1 MSDKTN
7 HIVSEQWVALS
18 NGFILMVI
26 QITFGYNTGAAV
38 NPARDFAPRYEFNS
52 LFFLKIVLFTYYF
65 RLMSSL
71 FAYGPKVFM
80 TYSNYFL
87 IPLMGP
93 MVAAFGGPYLY

>member
-38 NPARDFAPRYEFNS
+38 NPARDFAPR
-52 LFFLKIVLFTYYF
+52 
-65 RLMSSL
+65 LMSSL